1 MAMPFGSVAPILALP
16 PMRSCTSSLINS
28 YGYDAETKQL
38 FVRFVHGMK
47 LYRYDGFPAYL
58 FNSMTEAVSPGKFF
72 TQRVRNLYTGNYILE
87 P

>member
-1 MAMPFGSVAPILALP
+1 MNDPKPALALP
-16 PMRSCTSSLINS
+16 PMRSATSSLINS

-47 LYRYDGFPAYL
+47 LYRYDNFPADL

-72 TQRVRNLYTGNYILE
+72 TQRVRSLYTGYFLLE